1 MSSDSNIR
9 PPFDRLPTEIAD
21 YVHDYDTASSE
32 ALDTA
37 RYVLMDALGC
47 AMLALHEP
55 ECQRHIGPIVPGMS
69 LTHGAR
75 VPGTS
80 HELDPVQAA
89 HSIGAMVRWLDYND
103 TWLAAEWGH
112 PSDNL
117 GAILACADY
126 ISRQRRKQGETPLMM
141 QDVIN
146 ATIKAHEIQGVLA
159 LNNSFNRAGI
169 DHVILVKIAS
179 TAVATALLGGTK
191 EQIINAL
198 SNAWLDG
205 GTLRAYRHAP
215 NTGWRKSWAAGD
227 ATARAVRHALLAI
240 DGEMGYPSALTAPR
254 WGFQDV
260 MFGGKPVTLAQP
272 LGCYVMEHVLFKV
285 SYPVEFH
292 AQTAVECAIQLH
304 GKVKSRLSEIVRIEI
319 ATQEAAMRII
329 NKSGPLHNH
338 ADRDHSLQY
347 AVAIGLLFGTLE
359 SVHYSDDVAAD
370 PRIDC
375 LRDKMSVSENTQ
387 YSRDY
392 LDPEKRSIANA
403 ITLHFA
409 DGSSEHAAVEYPIG
423 HRRRREVAKPL
434 LIEKFENS
442 IATVFERQ
450 RCDELLD
457 LMLKPAELFS
467 LPVDEFMSLWKTSHA
482 PSSKEGGGGW

>member
-9 PPFDRLPTEIAD
+9 PPFDALLVEIAD
-21 YVHDYDTASSE
+21 YAHGYDSASAE

-37 RYVLMDALGC
+37 RLVLMDALGC

-55 ECQRHIGPIVPGMS
+55 ECQRHIGPVVPGAT
-69 LTHGAR
+69 LQNGAR
-75 VPGTS
+75 VPGTN
-80 HELDPVQAA
+80 HELDPIQAA
-89 HSIGAMVRWLDYND
+89 HSIGAMIRWLDYND

-126 ISRQRRKQGETPLMM
+126 LCRQRRTRNEKPLTMI
-141 QDVIN
+141 DVIN
-146 ATIKAHEIQGVLA
+146 AAIKAHEIQGVLA
-159 LNNSFNRAGI
+159 LDNSFNRVGI

-179 TAVATALLGGTK
+179 TAVATMLLGGSR
-191 EQIINAL
+191 EQITNAL

-240 DGEMGYPSALTAPR
+240 NGEMGYPSALTTTG

-260 MFGGKPVTLAQP
+260 MFEGRPIVLTQP

-304 GKVKSRLSEIVRIEI
+304 GKIKSRLAEIDRIEI

-359 SVHYSDDVAAD
+359 SRHYSDEVAED
-370 PRIDC
+370 PRIDH
-375 LRDKMSVSENTQ
+375 LRDKMVVSENKE

-392 LDPEKRSIANA
+392 LDPQKRSIANSVT
-403 ITLHFA
+403 IHFK
-409 DGSSEHAAVEYPIG
+409 DGTTEQATVEYPIG
-423 HRRRREVAKPL
+423 HRRRRDAAKPV
-434 LIEKFENS
+434 LIEKFKHN
-442 IATVFERQ
+442 IATVFEQ
-450 RCDELLD
+450 RKCEELVE
-457 LMLKPAELFS
+457 LMLKPAGLVAM
-467 LPVDEFMSLWKTSHA
+467 PVDEFMYLWVR
-482 PSSKEGGGGW
+482 